1 MTATGAT
8 TCPRASP
15 GSSRRA
21 GAPRVSANQQ
31 ALWSDRLA
39 EKVAASIAPDRT
51 GQPIVCA
58 SGISPSGP
66 IHMGNLREVFTTH
79 LVVEALRT
87 RGHEAVH
94 LHSWDDYDRLR
105 RVPAGVDP
113 SFERYV
119 GMPLSDVP
127 DPRGN
132 YPSWAERHMSEFLPA
147 IRQLGIEMTEVRQSE
162 RYRSGLY
169 NAAIRRAMEQRG
181 LVFDTLAEQQTAGR
195 DERPIAERRREY
207 FPFKPYCEVCG
218 RDDTRV
224 TAYET
229 ETVRYTCRHGHKGA
243 MSLADGADI
252 SGKLVWKVDWPMR
265 WHHEG
270 IAFEPAGEDHHA
282 PTGSATAGQL
292 LVQRVFGGRP
302 PESAVYSFVS
312 LARAGGKMSSSSG
325 MVTTPQTALSV
336 LEPAIVRWLYIRR
349 LPHQSF
355 AVDLTPQ
362 GVPTLYDEW
371 DRFVALATAPDATP
385 AEAEMHR
392 LCVETTS
399 KTVCNSP
406 RRVSFRLLA
415 SVADI
420 TQANCEQMGRI
431 IAMHVD
437 EPATSIQSLLD
448 AIEPR
453 LGCAI
458 RYATELVPSDERT
471 VVREAFSDRAWEA
484 LDERT
489 RLAVETLSNELSVA
503 RSHDE
508 LTKLVY
514 SIPRQMLD
522 LPAETP
528 PSPELKHAQ
537 REFFKAVY
545 LLLLGKETG
554 PRLPTLLL
562 SIGSE
567 RARRLLGQQD

>member
-1 MTATGAT
+1 
-8 TCPRASP
+8 
-15 GSSRRA
+15 
-21 GAPRVSANQQ
+21 VSANQQ

-51 GQPIVCA
+51 GEPIVCA

-66 IHMGNLREVFTTH
+66 IHMGNLRDVFTTH

-87 RGHEAVH
+87 RGHEVVH

-127 DPRGN
+127 DPRGD
-132 YPSWAERHMSEFLPA
+132 YRSWAERHMSEFLPA
-147 IRQLGIEMTEVRQSE
+147 TRQLGIEMTAVRQSE
-162 RYRSGLY
+162 RYRSGVY
-169 NAAIRRAMEQRG
+169 NAEIRHAMDERE
-181 LVFDTLAEQQTAGR
+181 LVFDTLAQQQTAGR
-195 DERPIAERRREY
+195 DVRPIEERRREY

-224 TAYET
+224 TGYED
-229 ETVRYTCRHGHKGA
+229 ETVYYTCRHGHGGA
-243 MSLADGADI
+243 VSLADGARI

-270 IAFEPAGEDHHA
+270 VAFEPAGEDHHA

-292 LVQRVFGGRP
+292 LVQRVFGGQP
-302 PESAVYSFVS
+302 PQSAVYSFVS
-312 LARAGGKMSSSSG
+312 LAGAGGKMSSSSG
-325 MVTTPQTALSV
+325 RVAVPQTALTV

-362 GVPTLYDEW
+362 GVPMLYDEW
-371 DRFVALATAPDATP
+371 DRFVALATAPDATH
-385 AEAEMHR
+385 ADAEMLR
-392 LCVETTS
+392 VCVETTS
-399 KTVCNSP
+399 KTVCSSQ

-420 TQANCEQMGRI
+420 TQANREQMARI
-431 IAMHVD
+431 IAMY
-437 EPATSIQSLLD
+437 EPATSLQSLLD

-453 LGCAI
+453 LRCAI
-458 RYATELVPSDERT
+458 RYATELVPSEERT
-471 VVREAFSDRAWEA
+471 VVREAFSDGVWEA

-489 RLAVETLSNELSVA
+489 RRGVETLTKELSVA

-508 LTKLVY
+508 VTKLVY
-514 SIPRQMLD
+514 SIPRQMLG
-522 LPAETP
+522 LPAEAP
-528 PSPELKHAQ
+528 ASPELRLAQ

-562 SIGSE
+562 SIGLE